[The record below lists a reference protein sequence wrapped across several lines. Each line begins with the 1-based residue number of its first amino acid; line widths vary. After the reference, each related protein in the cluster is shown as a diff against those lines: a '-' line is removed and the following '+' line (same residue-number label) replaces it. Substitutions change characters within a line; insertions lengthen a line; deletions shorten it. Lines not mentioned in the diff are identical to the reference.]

1 LEINMTTSPYKDS
14 ALAQFIAKRVLELR
28 PKTQADIASEAGF
41 VNGNYL
47 SMLKAGNSKLALD
60 RVPAL
65 AIALVCDPALLM
77 RLALEQTVGSTAA
90 IALQE
95 ILGTPVSANERLWL
109 AEIRDAAG
117 NIDPRPTARA
127 RATIRGLFG
136 K

>member
-1 LEINMTTSPYKDS
+1 MSTTPYKDS
-14 ALAQFIAKRVLELR
+14 ALALFVARRVLELR
-28 PKTQADIASEAGF
+28 PKTQADIASTAGF
-41 VNGNYL
+41 INANFI
-47 SMLKAGNSKLALD
+47 SMLKTGTSKLALD

-65 AIALVCDPALLM
+65 AGALECDPALLM

-90 IALQE
+90 LALQE

-117 NIDPRPTARA
+117 SVDPRPTAWA

>member
-1 LEINMTTSPYKDS
+1 MATAPHRETE
-14 ALAQFIAKRVLELR
+14 LARFVTKRILELR
-28 PKTQADIASEAGF
+28 PKTQAEIAIEAGF
-41 VNGNYL
+41 VNANYL
-47 SMLKAGNSKLALD
+47 SMVKAGNSKLALD

-65 AIALVCDPALLM
+65 ADALECDPALLM
-77 RLALEQTVGSTAA
+77 RLALEQAVGSTASQ
-90 IALQE
+90 ALQE

-117 NIDPRPTARA
+117 TVDPRPTARG